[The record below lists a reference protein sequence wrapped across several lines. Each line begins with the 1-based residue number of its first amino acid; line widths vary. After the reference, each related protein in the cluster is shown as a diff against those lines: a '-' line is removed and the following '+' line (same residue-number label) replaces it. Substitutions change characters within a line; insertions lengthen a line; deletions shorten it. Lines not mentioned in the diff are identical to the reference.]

1 MGFMGSVEKELLN
14 GEANRS
20 RTENGALGYR
30 TTGKNLL
37 DLNFQTSSLRK
48 KQPNEIVSKYVDAF
62 LDNKLYALKWLFY
75 LRDAR
80 EGLGERRSF
89 RIIMNHLAKSE
100 QDIAKALVALIPEY
114 GRYDDLMCLFGTECE
129 VFVLAVIKEQLNKD
143 LEDMKA
149 NKPISLLG
157 KWLPSCN
164 ASSKETREKGLLISK
179 YLGLNEKGWFV
190 DPISNTCWVKTGVRI
205 NGIEHIE
212 DLPIMNFKN
221 KSMTSAEVTSIDA
234 NKAIQRSLTKACARH
249 GLGLYIYEGEDLPEE
264 AKEEKK
270 KQEKAKSE
278 LDIANAE
285 AFQLA
290 KELSK
295 EHNTE
300 VAAICKKYTTNG
312 NPKTIKDI
320 ESTKALIDE
329 LNKLK

>member
-1 MGFMGSVEKELLN
+1 MDSNNYFSELYNVDVSEKVK
-14 GEANRS
+14 
-20 RTENGALGYR
+20 T
-30 TTGKNLL
+30 KN
-37 DLNFQTSSLRK
+37 
-48 KQPNEIVSKYVDAF
+48 
-62 LDNKLYALKWLFY
+62 
-75 LRDAR
+75 
-80 EGLGERRSF
+80 
-89 RIIMNHLAKSE
+89 
-100 QDIAKALVALIPEY
+100 
-114 GRYDDLMCLFGTECE
+114 
-129 VFVLAVIKEQLNKD
+129 
-143 LEDMKA
+143 
-149 NKPISLLG
+149 
-157 KWLPSCN
+157 
-164 ASSKETREKGLLISK
+164 
-179 YLGLNEKGWFV
+179 GLNYLSWSAAWAEVKKRHPDAEFTIYEQVMDELGNKRPWFV

>member
-1 MGFMGSVEKELLN
+1 MDSKNYFSELYNVDVSEKVK
-14 GEANRS
+14 
-20 RTENGALGYR
+20 T
-30 TTGKNLL
+30 KN
-37 DLNFQTSSLRK
+37 
-48 KQPNEIVSKYVDAF
+48 
-62 LDNKLYALKWLFY
+62 
-75 LRDAR
+75 
-80 EGLGERRSF
+80 
-89 RIIMNHLAKSE
+89 
-100 QDIAKALVALIPEY
+100 
-114 GRYDDLMCLFGTECE
+114 
-129 VFVLAVIKEQLNKD
+129 
-143 LEDMKA
+143 
-149 NKPISLLG
+149 
-157 KWLPSCN
+157 
-164 ASSKETREKGLLISK
+164 
-179 YLGLNEKGWFV
+179 GLNYLSWSAAWAEVKKRHPDAEFTIYEQVMDELGNKRPWFV

-205 NGIEHIE
+205 NDIEHIE

-221 KSMTSAEVTSIDA
+221 KSMTSAEITSIDA